1 MMSEEPMRLSLLL
14 ILAGTLFGAGCASSK
29 EPTTRPANTRQ
40 RQDAALRD
48 PFDYKPEMG
57 EQDISGGNLGHLDRG
72 GMRRDMDHVLNP

>member
-1 MMSEEPMRLSLLL
+1 MITLKPMRFSAVL
-14 ILAGTLFGAGCASSK
+14 ILAGSIWVVGCASK
-29 EPTTRPANTRQ
+29 NGPTTRPGNVRQ

-57 EQDISGGNLGHLDRG
+57 EQDISGGNLGQLDRG